1 MQIFLLRVLQE
12 KEFERVGGNRT
23 LRADVRVIAAT
34 NRDLPRE
41 VSNGR
46 FRIDLYYRLNV
57 FPVHMPPLRE
67 RSDDVPI
74 LIEYFVAR
82 LAGRMGK
89 RIRQIEKRTLDA
101 MRQYSW
107 PGNIRELQN
116 VIERGLI
123 LAEGEV
129 FRLEPGSLQS
139 GCPLTLR
146 RRDAGRQI
154 TA

>member
-116 VIERGLI
+116 VIERGMI